1 MTVEL
6 VQWQQQQ
13 HQQQQQNILPVMCII
28 EKLQHACEQTC
39 RTHATLVTP
48 NQTTRLVTQNNIYY
62 STQSIQCQSSQV
74 MVVP

>member
-28 EKLQHACEQTC
+28 EKLQHACEQIC

-62 STQSIQCQSSQV
+62 TEHIIIVSE
-74 MVVP
+74 